1 MIELQHIIDSK
12 KEVLSRETYSRNPIN
27 YSEGM
32 ADDQKDRFIQYLAEQ
47 HQEDELTI
55 KAMKLVLEDFMNNQ
69 KSLDEQMASFQSKL
83 QMMEDKHKELQHEL
97 SEEREKRKSAERN
110 ARNLQEQLDYARQEQ
125 FGDRRQRVRKKDKS
139 GKDAPAEPDR
149 QDEKDK
155 YDGTDDTLRTD
166 SVDNNESRNEA
177 ALPRKERDLSNR
189 PDGYKTMGVA
199 GEAIEHPSDLTKVP
213 GRIIERRM
221 VRVFSFRTF
230 LTEECFEMVH
240 YAEPGKKPKWGYFP
254 SEGHPEVITKF
265 EGTKATPEFLQ
276 AIAYEVYVKN
286 VTFGLL
292 HQWLTDM
299 GMTISKNT
307 LRNWLK
313 KGKKYL
319 DELVRV
325 LKSVALEKDSVVNCD
340 ETWCKVRKYDHY
352 KKCYIWVL
360 VNKAQKTAIFFYE
373 NGSRGREVLTDFLGD
388 AELKSIMSDGY
399 NAYVFIGDE
408 LKSARFKDTIH
419 QVCMSH
425 AKNKFVKAYNQ
436 GGEPAAERFSNIL
449 KEFFMR
455 ERKYDDAGFTPEE
468 RLRER
473 QSLETKGLL
482 IELRSLLDSELS
494 KASEFRSQYYTEAL
508 NYLNRFWKEIFAYL
522 DDGELPIDNNLA
534 ERTIRKLTTQRNNS
548 LHYGSDAGAE
558 MAATYHSVI
567 GTVKLHG
574 SSVWNFIG
582 TFFKNIFN
590 GCRDYVN
597 MVPGKITLAASQC

>member
-12 KEVLSRETYSRNPIN
+12 RELLSRETYSRNPIN

-47 HQEDELTI
+47 HQEDELT
-55 KAMKLVLEDFMNNQ
+55 KRAMELVLEDFMAQ
-69 KSLDEQMASFQSKL
+69 MKELKEQMTSIHSKQSDL
-83 QMMEDKHKELQHEL
+83 ENQL
-97 SEEREKRKSAERN
+97 SEERKLRKSAERK
-110 ARNLQEQLDYARQEQ
+110 AKSLQEKLDFANQER
-125 FGDRRQRVRKKDKS
+125 FGDRRQRINSKAKKS
-139 GKDAPAEPDR
+139 ASDR
-149 QDEKDK
+149 QKEKDD

-166 SVDNNESRNEA
+166 SVDKNESRNE
-177 ALPRKERDLSNR
+177 PDFPQKERDLSNR

-199 GEAIEHPSDLTKVP
+199 GESIEHPSDLAKVP

-254 SEGHPEVITKF
+254 SEGHPQVITKF

-307 LRNWLK
+307 LHNWLK

-325 LKSVALEKDSVVNCD
+325 LKSIALEKDSIVNCD

-425 AKNKFVKAYNQ
+425 MNNKFVKAANQ
-436 GGEPAAERFSNIL
+436 GGEAVAERFSKLL
-449 KEFFMR
+449 KWFFSK
-455 ERKYDDAGFTPEE
+455 EHIYDEAGLTPEE

-473 QSLETKGLL
+473 QSLETKEHL
-482 IELRSLLDSELS
+482 IELRSLLESELS
-494 KASEFRSQYYTEAL
+494 KNSEFRSQYYTEAL
-508 NYLNRFWKEIFAYL
+508 NYLKKFWKELFAFL
-522 DDGELPIDNNLA
+522 GDGDLPIDNNLA

-590 GCRDYVN
+590 GYRDYVN
-597 MVPGKITLAASQC
+597 MVPGKITLATSQC

>member
-12 KEVLSRETYSRNPIN
+12 RELLSRETYSRNPIN

-69 KSLDEQMASFQSKL
+69 KSLDDQMTSFQSKL
-83 QMMEDKHKELQHEL
+83 QLLEDKHKKLQHEL
-97 SEEREKRKSAERN
+97 SEERKRRKSAERN
-110 ARNLQEQLDYARQEQ
+110 AKNLQEQLDYARQEQ
-125 FGDRRQRVRKKDKS
+125 FGDRRQRVRGKGKS
-139 GKDAPAEPDR
+139 GKAAPGDPDR

-155 YDGTDDTLRTD
+155 YDGTDGTLRTD
-166 SVDNNESRNEA
+166 SVTENKPQELKASSG
-177 ALPRKERDLSNR
+177 KGRDLSNR

-199 GEAIEHPSDLTKVP
+199 GERVEHPSDLTKVP

-254 SEGHPEVITKF
+254 TEGHPEVITKF

-319 DELVRV
+319 DELVLV
-325 LKSVALEKDSVVNCD
+325 LKSIALEKDSIVNCD

-399 NAYVFIGDE
+399 NAYVFIGNE
-408 LKSARFKDTIH
+408 LKSARFKDTLH

-425 AKNKFVKAYNQ
+425 AKNKFVKASNQ
-436 GGEPAAERFSNIL
+436 GGEPTAERFSNIL
-449 KEFFMR
+449 REFFMR
-455 ERKYDDAGFTPEE
+455 ERKCDDVGFTPEE

-482 IELRSLLDSELS
+482 IELRSLLESELS
-494 KASEFRSQYYTEAL
+494 KDSEFRSQYYTEAL
-508 NYLNRFWKEIFAYL
+508 NYLKKFWKELFAFL
-522 DDGELPIDNNLA
+522 DDGDLPIDNNLA

-597 MVPGKITLAASQC
+597 MVPDKITLATGQC

>member
-12 KEVLSRETYSRNPIN
+12 RELLSRETYSRNPIN

-32 ADDQKDRFIQYLAEQ
+32 ADDQKDRYIQYLAEQ
-47 HQEDELTI
+47 NQDLRLTND
-55 KAMKLVLEDFMNNQ
+55 AMKLVLEDFMV
-69 KSLDEQMASFQSKL
+69 QMKELKDQVSSMQSKQSDL
-83 QMMEDKHKELQHEL
+83 ENRL
-97 SEEREKRKSAERN
+97 SEERKLRQSAERK
-110 ARNLQEQLDYARQEQ
+110 AKSLQEKLDFADQER
-125 FGDRRQRVRKKDKS
+125 FGDRRQRINPKAKKS
-139 GKDAPAEPDR
+139 ASDR
-149 QDEKDK
+149 QKEKDD

-166 SVDNNESRNEA
+166 SVDNNESRNEP
-177 ALPRKERDLSNR
+177 ALPKKERDLGNR
-189 PDGYKTMGVA
+189 PDGYKTMGVS
-199 GEAIEHPSDLTKVP
+199 GEAVEHPSDLTKVP

-340 ETWCKVRKYDHY
+340 ETWCKVRKYDRY

-373 NGSRGREVLTDFLGD
+373 DGSRGREVLTDFLGD

-399 NAYVFIGDE
+399 NAYVFIGNE
-408 LKSARFKDTIH
+408 LKSAQFKDTIH

-425 AKNKFVKAYNQ
+425 MNNKFVKAGNQ
-436 GGEPAAERFSNIL
+436 GGEPVAERFSKLL
-449 KEFFMR
+449 KWFFSK
-455 ERKYDDAGFTPEE
+455 EHIYDEAGLTPEE

-473 QSLETKGLL
+473 QSLETKEHL
-482 IELRSLLDSELS
+482 IELRSLLESELS
-494 KASEFRSQYYTEAL
+494 KDSEFRSQYYTEAL
-508 NYLNRFWKEIFAYL
+508 NYLKKFWKELFAFL
-522 DDGELPIDNNLA
+522 DDGDLPIDNNLA

-597 MVPGKITLAASQC
+597 MVPSKITLATSQC

>member
-12 KEVLSRETYSRNPIN
+12 REVLSRETYSRNPIN

-32 ADDQKDRFIQYLAEQ
+32 ADDQKDRYIQYLAEQ
-47 HQEDELTI
+47 NQDLRLTND
-55 KAMKLVLEDFMNNQ
+55 AMKLVLEDFMV
-69 KSLDEQMASFQSKL
+69 QMKELKDQVSSMQSKQSDL
-83 QMMEDKHKELQHEL
+83 ENRL
-97 SEEREKRKSAERN
+97 SEERKLRQSAERK
-110 ARNLQEQLDYARQEQ
+110 AKSLQEKLDFADQER
-125 FGDRRQRVRKKDKS
+125 FGDRRQRINPKAKKS
-139 GKDAPAEPDR
+139 ASDR
-149 QDEKDK
+149 QKEKDD

-166 SVDNNESRNEA
+166 SVTENKPQEVKESSG
-177 ALPRKERDLSNR
+177 KGRDLSNR
-189 PDGYKTMGVA
+189 PEGYKTMGVA
-199 GEAIEHPSDLTKVP
+199 GERVEHPSDLTKVP

-230 LTEECFEMVH
+230 LAEECFEMVH

-340 ETWCKVRKYDHY
+340 ETWCKVRKYDRY

-373 NGSRGREVLTDFLGD
+373 DGSRGREILTDFLGD

-399 NAYVFIGDE
+399 NAYVFIGNE
-408 LKSARFKDTIH
+408 LKSAQFKDTIH

-425 AKNKFVKAYNQ
+425 MNNKFVKAGNQ
-436 GGEPAAERFSNIL
+436 GGEPVAERFSKLL
-449 KEFFMR
+449 KWFFSK
-455 ERKYDDAGFTPEE
+455 EHIYDEAGLTPEE

-473 QSLETKGLL
+473 QSLETKEHL
-482 IELRSLLDSELS
+482 IELRSLLESELS
-494 KASEFRSQYYTEAL
+494 KNSEFRSQYYTEAL
-508 NYLNRFWKEIFAYL
+508 NYLKKFWKELFAFL
-522 DDGELPIDNNLA
+522 DDGDLPIDNNLA

-597 MVPGKITLAASQC
+597 MVPDKITLATGQC